1 MIWKEI
7 EGGIYMSL
15 KSVMLSLL
23 LSQALFLCGLPLFLQ
38 LLLYLNPLVIMVVWF
53 CILLFVSFA
62 VLYFRGETVKVPRLL
77 GQAVLF
83 GYSLSLLVLLF
94 FRPEGQVYSY
104 NLIPFSTILSYLSNE
119 TNGLVSFYNLS
130 ANVGLFIPF
139 GLYLLS
145 REGQEHSA
153 KRKFIYPLLSI
164 SSIEICQFVF
174 RRGSLDVDDLI
185 LNMIGVYLGYI
196 LYPLFKKVAVFR
208 SGKVK
213 G

>member
-1 MIWKEI
+1 
-7 EGGIYMSL
+7 MSR
-15 KSVMLSLL
+15 KSAMLSLL

-62 VLYFRGETVKVPRLL
+62 VLYFRGETVMIPRLL
-77 GQAVLF
+77 WQAALIC
-83 GYSLSLLVLLF
+83 YSLSLLVLLF

-119 TNGLVSFYNLS
+119 MNGLVSFYNLS

-145 REGQEHSA
+145 RDRKEPSA
-153 KRKFIYPLLSI
+153 IRKFLYPFITI
-164 SSIEICQFVF
+164 SGIEICQFVF

-185 LNMIGVYLGYI
+185 LNMMGVYLGYV
-196 LYPLFKKVAVFR
+196 LYPLFTSVVVLR

-213 G
+213 GCRDITNK

>member
-1 MIWKEI
+1 
-7 EGGIYMSL
+7 MSL
-15 KSVMLSLL
+15 KSVTLSLL
-23 LSQALFLCGLPLFLQ
+23 LSQALFLCGLPFFLQ
-38 LLLYLNPLVIMVVWF
+38 LRLYLNPLVIIVVWF

-62 VLYFRGETVKVPRLL
+62 VLFFRGETVRIPRLL
-77 GQAVLF
+77 WQAVLF

-104 NLIPFSTILSYLSNE
+104 NLIPFSTILLYLSNE
-119 TNGLVSFYNLS
+119 MNGLVSFYNLS

-145 REGQEHSA
+145 REGEEPSA
-153 KRKFIYPLLSI
+153 KRKLLYPLLSI

-185 LNMIGVYLGYI
+185 LNMSGVYLGYV
-196 LYPLFKKVAVFR
+196 LYPLFTKVAVFR

-213 G
+213 V

>member
-1 MIWKEI
+1 
-7 EGGIYMSL
+7 MSL

-23 LSQALFLCGLPLFLQ
+23 LSQALFLSGLPLFLQ

-53 CILLFVSFA
+53 CILLFVSFT
-62 VLYFRGETVKVPRLL
+62 VLYFRGETVRVPRLL
-77 GQAVLF
+77 WQAVLF
-83 GYSLSLLVLLF
+83 GYSSSLLVLLF

-104 NLIPFSTILSYLSNE
+104 NLIPFSTILSYVSNE
-119 TNGLVSFYNLS
+119 MNGLVSFYNLS

-145 REGQEHSA
+145 REGQELSA

-164 SSIEICQFVF
+164 SGIEICQFVF

-185 LNMIGVYLGYI
+185 LNMIGVYLGYF
-196 LYPLFKKVAVFR
+196 LYPLFKKVVVF

-213 G
+213 E

>member
-1 MIWKEI
+1 
-7 EGGIYMSL
+7 MSL

-23 LSQALFLCGLPLFLQ
+23 LSQAMFLCGLPFFLQ

-62 VLYFRGETVKVPRLL
+62 VLYFRGETIRIPRLL

-119 TNGLVSFYNLS
+119 MNGLVSFYNLS

-145 REGQEHSA
+145 GEGKELSA
-153 KRKFIYPLLSI
+153 KRKFLFLYPLLSI
-164 SSIEICQFVF
+164 SVIEICQFVF

-196 LYPLFKKVAVFR
+196 LYPLFKKVVVFH

-213 G
+213 R

>member
-1 MIWKEI
+1 
-7 EGGIYMSL
+7 MSL

-62 VLYFRGETVKVPRLL
+62 VLYFRGETVRVPRLL
-77 GQAVLF
+77 WQAVLF
-83 GYSLSLLVLLF
+83 CYSSSLLVLLF

-104 NLIPFSTILSYLSNE
+104 NLIPFSTILSYLLNE
-119 TNGLVSFYNLS
+119 MNGLVSFYNLS

-145 REGQEHSA
+145 REGQELSA

-164 SSIEICQFVF
+164 SGIEICQFVF

-185 LNMIGVYLGYI
+185 LNMIGVYLGYL
-196 LYPLFKKVAVFR
+196 LYPLFKKVVVF

-213 G
+213 E

>member
-1 MIWKEI
+1 
-7 EGGIYMSL
+7 MSL

-53 CILLFVSFA
+53 CILIFVSLA
-62 VLYFRGETVKVPRLL
+62 VLYFRGEMVKIPLL
-77 GQAVLF
+77 LWQAAF
-83 GYSLSLLVLLF
+83 IGYSLSLMVLLF
-94 FRPEGQVYSY
+94 FRPKGQVYSY

-119 TNGLVSFYNLS
+119 MNGLVSFYNLS

-145 REGQEHSA
+145 KEGKNLSA
-153 KRKFIYPLLSI
+153 SRKFLYPLLSI
-164 SSIEICQFVF
+164 SGIEICQFVF
-174 RRGSLDVDDLI
+174 RRGSLDVDDLV

-196 LYPLFKKVAVFR
+196 LYPLFTRVVAIHSRVD
-208 SGKVK
+208 S
-213 G
+213 

>member
-1 MIWKEI
+1 
-7 EGGIYMSL
+7 MSL

-62 VLYFRGETVKVPRLL
+62 VLYFRGEMVRVPRLL

-83 GYSLSLLVLLF
+83 GYSLSLMVLLF

-145 REGQEHSA
+145 REGQELSA

-164 SSIEICQFVF
+164 SGIEICQFVF
-174 RRGSLDVDDLI
+174 RRGSLDVDDLT
-185 LNMIGVYLGYI
+185 LNMIGVYLGYL
-196 LYPLFKKVAVFR
+196 LYPLFKKVVVL

>member
-1 MIWKEI
+1 
-7 EGGIYMSL
+7 MSL

-53 CILLFVSFA
+53 CILIFVSLA
-62 VLYFRGETVKVPRLL
+62 VLYFRGEMVKVPRLL
-77 GQAVLF
+77 WQAAVS
-83 GYSLSLLVLLF
+83 GYSLSLMVLLF
-94 FRPEGQVYSY
+94 FRPKGQVYSY

-119 TNGLVSFYNLS
+119 MNGLVSFYNLS

-145 REGQEHSA
+145 KEGKDLSA
-153 KRKFIYPLLSI
+153 SRKFLYPLLSI
-164 SSIEICQFVF
+164 SGIEICQFVF
-174 RRGSLDVDDLI
+174 RRGSLDVDDLV

-196 LYPLFKKVAVFR
+196 LYPLFTRVVAIHSRVD
-208 SGKVK
+208 S
-213 G
+213 

>member
-1 MIWKEI
+1 MERNRKGELYVSKIGHAFPFAVASI
-7 EGGIYMSL
+7 
-15 KSVMLSLL
+15 
-23 LSQALFLCGLPLFLQ
+23 FLCGLPFFLQ
-38 LLLYLNPLVIMVVWF
+38 LLLYLNYLVIMVVWF

-62 VLYFRGETVKVPRLL
+62 VLFFRGETIRIPHLL
-77 GQAVLF
+77 WQAVLF

-104 NLIPFSTILSYLSNE
+104 NLIPISTILSYLSNE
-119 TNGLVSFYNLS
+119 MNWLVSFYNLS

-145 REGQEHSA
+145 REGKEPSA
-153 KRKFIYPLLSI
+153 KRKFLYPLLSI
-164 SSIEICQFVF
+164 SVIEICQFVF
-174 RRGSLDVDDLI
+174 RRGSLDIDDLI

-196 LYPLFKKVAVFR
+196 LHPLFKKVVVFR